1 MALILFFVKNLVCLT
16 NNSYFCSGYLNT
28 NVQSTHFID
37 MKKLLVFAMCV
48 LALAS
53 CKDGVN
59 QRTMAELS
67 QRVDSLTRANVQKDN
82 EINDLIDTFNLIED
96 GFNAIN
102 EAQGRVTVE
111 RSGEGTGS
119 LPRIKENMA
128 FIQETLSQNKE
139 LIAKLQQ
146 KLRDSSIAGDKLKKT
161 IDALTA
167 TLQQKEQELLAL
179 RDELDLKDIHIS
191 ELDEQVASL
200 NSDVTQLKDDNARKD
215 ATISQQDKDL
225 NTAWYV
231 FGTKKELKEQNII
244 KGGDVLRG
252 NFNKDYFTK
261 IDIRVDR
268 EIKLM
273 SRDALLLTSHPA
285 GSYTLLRDAN
295 KQYVL
300 RIQNPEQFWST
311 SKYLVIQVK

>member
-1 MALILFFVKNLVCLT
+1 
-16 NNSYFCSGYLNT
+16 
-28 NVQSTHFID
+28 
-37 MKKLLVFAMCV
+37 MCV

-161 IDALTA
+161 IDARTA

>member
-1 MALILFFVKNLVCLT
+1 
-16 NNSYFCSGYLNT
+16 
-28 NVQSTHFID
+28 
-37 MKKLLVFAMCV
+37 MKKLFITTMCV
-48 LALAS
+48 LALVS

-59 QRTMAELS
+59 QRMVAELT

-82 EINDLIDTFNLIED
+82 EINDLIDTFNLIEE
-96 GFNAIN
+96 GFRSIN

-119 LPRIKENMA
+119 VARIRENMVI
-128 FIQETLSQNKE
+128 IQETISQNKE
-139 LIAKLQQ
+139 LIESLQRR
-146 KLRDSSIAGDKLKKT
+146 LRDSSIAGDRLRKT
-161 IDALTA
+161 IESLTA
-167 TLQQKEQELLAL
+167 TLEQKEKEMAAL
-179 RDELDLKDIHIS
+179 REELDMKDIHIS

-200 NSDVTQLKDDNARKD
+200 SGDVTQLKDDNARKD
-215 ATISQQDKDL
+215 ATISEQDRDL

-244 KGGDVLRG
+244 QGGDVLRG
-252 NFNKDYFTK
+252 NFNKEYFTK
-261 IDIRVDR
+261 IDIRVDK
-268 EIKLM
+268 EIRLM
-273 SRDALLLTSHPA
+273 SRDALLLTNHPA

>member
-1 MALILFFVKNLVCLT
+1 
-16 NNSYFCSGYLNT
+16 
-28 NVQSTHFID
+28 
-37 MKKLLVFAMCV
+37 MCV

-102 EAQGRVTVE
+102 
-111 RSGEGTGS
+111 TGS